1 MTKNPNHIHRQNS
14 SIFAALKA
22 FGDSVTVCRADN
34 AVLPWPPMLPYVHS
48 AYWNGERR
56 LFYIGRDTFG
66 WDLGGGG
73 FSDFF
78 DKYDQGDFAGYL
90 AMNASALPLEKR
102 ATGWAGW
109 TGSFWHAMN
118 LLHLR
123 IRLGRIVESDA
134 EVANE
139 KAVLAEMGYGNLN
152 SIELLE
158 SLQNEKCWD
167 NIDKDKYWRIKA
179 ASQKHLDRY
188 ELLSDAFAPDVS
200 IIASWSGNEGD
211 YFEGMEHE
219 KIADETKGK
228 LKVAVYR
235 VSKESRSSVVVWT
248 YHPSYLPRI
257 KVRDVDF
264 VETIASVVEQYA
276 H

>member
-1 MTKNPNHIHRQNS
+1 MSSDNS
-14 SIFAALKA
+14 KLFAALKA
-22 FGDSVTVCRADN
+22 FGDSVVDCRADN
-34 AVLPWPPMLPYVHS
+34 SVLPWPPMLPYVHP

-56 LFYIGRDTFG
+56 FFYIGRDTFG
-66 WDLGGGG
+66 WDLGCGG
-73 FSDFF
+73 FSGFF
-78 DKYDQGDFAGYL
+78 DKYDQGDFSGYL
-90 AMNASALPLEKR
+90 TMNATALPLEKR
-102 ATGWAGW
+102 VAGWAGW
-109 TGSFWHAMN
+109 TGSFWHVMN

-123 IRLGRIVESDA
+123 IRRGRIVESDA

-139 KAVLAEMGYGNLN
+139 KEVLAEMGYGNLN
-152 SIELLE
+152 SIELPE

-167 NIDKDKYWRIKA
+167 SIDKDKYWRIKA

-188 ELLSDAFAPDVS
+188 ELLFDAFAPDVS
-200 IIASWSGNEGD
+200 IIASWSGREGD
-211 YFEGMEHE
+211 YFKGMEYE

-235 VSKESRSSVVVWT
+235 VSKESRSSVIVWT

>member
-1 MTKNPNHIHRQNS
+1 MNQFCNS
-14 SIFAALKA
+14 VLFAALKA
-22 FGDSVTVCRADN
+22 FGDSVADCRADN
-34 AVLPWPPMLPYVHS
+34 AVLPWPPMLPYVHP
-48 AYWNGERR
+48 AYWNGDRR
-56 LFYIGRDTFG
+56 FFYIGRDTFG

-90 AMNASALPLEKR
+90 AMNATALPLE
-102 ATGWAGW
+102 
-109 TGSFWHAMN
+109 
-118 LLHLR
+118 
-123 IRLGRIVESDA
+123 
-134 EVANE
+134 
-139 KAVLAEMGYGNLN
+139 AEMGYGNLN
-152 SIELLE
+152 SIELPE

-167 NIDKDKYWRIKA
+167 GIDKDKYWTIKA
-179 ASQKHLDRY
+179 ASQTHLDRY
-188 ELLSDAFAPDVS
+188 ELLFDAFRPDVS
-200 IIASWSGNEGD
+200 IIASWSGSEGD
-211 YFEGMEHE
+211 YFKGMEHE
-219 KIADETKGK
+219 QIADETKGK

-235 VSKESRSSVVVWT
+235 VSKESRSSVIVWT

>member
-1 MTKNPNHIHRQNS
+1 MSTDKS
-14 SIFAALKA
+14 KLLAALNA
-22 FGDSVTVCRADN
+22 FGDSVADCRADN
-34 AVLPWPPMLPYVHS
+34 SVLPWPPMLPYVHP
-48 AYWNGERR
+48 AYWNGKRR

-90 AMNASALPLEKR
+90 ASNASALPLEKR

-152 SIELLE
+152 SIELPE

-167 NIDKDKYWRIKA
+167 SIDTDKYWRIKA

-188 ELLSDAFAPDVS
+188 ELLFDAFAPDVS
-200 IIASWSGNEGD
+200 IIASWSGSEGD
-211 YFEGMEHE
+211 YFKGMEYE
-219 KIADETKGK
+219 KIGDETKGK

-264 VETIASVVEQYA
+264 VETIAAMVEQYA
-276 H
+276 R